1 MLYIGIDG
9 GGTKTKM
16 VLFDE
21 NGSRL
26 KELILPTVHVLTQ
39 PQDQSIEI
47 LRNGVNQL
55 DPDHIAII
63 GAGLAGYGQ
72 QKELRDKIEYICK
85 EAFRDRPFVVESDVR
100 IAIEGALDGHD
111 GIVVI
116 AGTGSI
122 ALSLKNNKL
131 TRCRGW
137 GYQLGDEGSAYWI
150 AKKMFNT
157 FCKEIDGRLPKT
169 VLYDLIMKECDLDVD
184 YDIITFMNHLN
195 RTSIAS
201 YAYINGLAAD
211 LGDPYAID
219 IYKQAALEIRSL
231 IQTLLKEHHSIPTI
245 SYIGGVFEHASNYIL
260 PVLNETIETLI
271 SPIHTPE
278 YGAYKLAKKLRV
290 KP

>member
-21 NGSRL
+21 NGTRL
-26 KELILPTVHVLTQ
+26 KELTLPTVHVLTQ
-39 PQDQSIEI
+39 PQDQAIEI

-55 DPDHIAII
+55 DPDYNAII

-72 QKELRDKIEYICK
+72 QKELRDKIQYICK
-85 EAFRDRPFVVESDVR
+85 QAFGNRPFVVESDVR

-122 ALSLKNNKL
+122 ALSLKNSKL
-131 TRCRGW
+131 TRCGGW

-157 FCKEIDGRLPKT
+157 FCKEIDGRLEKT
-169 VLYDLIMKECDLDVD
+169 VLYDLIMEECHLDID

-211 LGDPYAID
+211 KGDPYAIE
-219 IYKQAALEIRSL
+219 IYKHAALEINEL
-231 IQTLLKEHHSIPTI
+231 IQTLFKRI
-245 SYIGGVFEHASNYIL
+245 
-260 PVLNETIETLI
+260 
-271 SPIHTPE
+271 
-278 YGAYKLAKKLRV
+278 
-290 KP
+290 

>member
-21 NGSRL
+21 NGSHL

-47 LRNGVNQL
+47 LRDGVNQL
-55 DPDHIAII
+55 DPDHTAII

-72 QKELRDKIEYICK
+72 QKELRDTIEYICK
-85 EAFRDRPFVVESDVR
+85 EAFGDRPFVVESDVR

-131 TRCRGW
+131 TRCGGW

-150 AKKMFNT
+150 AKKMFHT
-157 FCKEIDGRLPKT
+157 FCKEIDGRLEKT
-169 VLYDLIMKECDLDVD
+169 VLYDLIMEECDLDID
-184 YDIITFMNHLN
+184 YDIITFMNSLD

-201 YAYINGLAAD
+201 YAYINGLAANQ
-211 LGDPYAID
+211 GDPYAID
-219 IYKQAALEIRSL
+219 IYRQAALEIRLL
-231 IQTLLKEHHSIPTI
+231 IQTLLKEHDSTPRI
-245 SYIGGVFEHASNYIL
+245 SYIGGVFDHASHYIL
-260 PVLNETIETLI
+260 PILNETIDHLI

-278 YGAYKLAKKLRV
+278 YGAYKLAKKLG
-290 KP
+290 

>member
-26 KELILPTVHVLTQ
+26 KELILPTVNVLTQ

-47 LRNGVNQL
+47 LRDGVNHL
-55 DPDHIAII
+55 DPDHTAII

-72 QKELRDKIEYICK
+72 QKELRDTIEYICK
-85 EAFRDRPFVVESDVR
+85 EAFGDRPFVVESDVR

-131 TRCRGW
+131 TRCGGW

-157 FCKEIDGRLPKT
+157 FCKEIDGRLEKT
-169 VLYDLIMKECDLDVD
+169 VLYDLIMEECDLDID
-184 YDIITFMNHLN
+184 YDIITFMNSLD

-201 YAYINGLAAD
+201 YAYINGLAANQ
-211 LGDPYAID
+211 GDPYAIE

-231 IQTLLKEHHSIPTI
+231 IQTLLKQHDLTPRI
-245 SYIGGVFEHASNYIL
+245 SYIGGVFDHASHYIL
-260 PVLNETIETLI
+260 PILNETIDHLI

-278 YGAYKLAKKLRV
+278 YGAYKLAKKLG
-290 KP
+290 

>member
-47 LRNGVNQL
+47 LRDGVNQL
-55 DPDHIAII
+55 DPDHTAII

-85 EAFRDRPFVVESDVR
+85 EAFEDRTFVVESDVR
-100 IAIEGALDGHD
+100 IAIEGELD
-111 GIVVI
+111 
-116 AGTGSI
+116 

-131 TRCRGW
+131 TRCGGW

-150 AKKMFNT
+150 AKKMFHT
-157 FCKEIDGRLPKT
+157 FCKEIDGRLEKT
-169 VLYDLIMKECDLDVD
+169 VLFDFIMEGCHLDIA
-184 YDIITFMNHLN
+184 YDIITIMNSLD
-195 RTSIAS
+195 RTSIAY
-201 YAYINGLAAD
+201 YAYINGLAANH
-211 LGDPYAID
+211 GDPYAIE

-231 IQTLLKEHHSIPTI
+231 IQTLLKEHDSTSRI
-245 SYIGGVFEHASNYIL
+245 SYIGGVFEHASKYIL
-260 PVLNETIETLI
+260 PILNETIENLI
-271 SPIHTPE
+271 SPFHTPE
-278 YGAYKLAKKLRV
+278 KGAYKLDKKLG
-290 KP
+290 